1 MKWRRNLIC
10 SAMCVWP
17 PTLAK
22 QGQKISHLSPCV
34 INPDRYGPYYS
45 PEAENSFVILPINIF
60 FLFSS
65 KHQQIVNSNNCT
77 CHLKK
82 WKLFLIDVQVVIVN
96 GGWRILFI
104 KRKCTSHVSGVVP
117 IAWSITRPIGRKLN
131 SNDMETRNGKHVLV
145 GRCPTTS
152 IVKKLI

>member
-1 MKWRRNLIC
+1 LSMSTKLIW
-10 SAMCVWP
+10 SQP
-17 PTLAK
+17 
-22 QGQKISHLSPCV
+22 QKGFRK
-34 INPDRYGPYYS
+34 NPWSMWSQSLWCIYYS
-45 PEAENSFVILPINIF
+45 PEAAKIFVILSIITKNIF

-82 WKLFLIDVQVVIVN
+82 WNLFLIDVQVVIVN

-131 SNDMETRNGKHVLV
+131 SNDMETRNEKHVPV
-145 GRCPTTS
+145 GRCPTTC
-152 IVKKLI
+152 IVKKPI